1 LKIFQLWTE
10 PTQPFSCN
18 WHVKRIILDENLPQ
32 SLRHHLAEFDVVTVQ
47 FQGWAG
53 FQNGELIALIDG
65 RFDVFLTADQNLRYQ
80 QNLKNR
86 RIAIVELPFI
96 RRKDIPKVV
105 DAIRAAIITAT
116 CGDYIQIQPEQDAD
130 GNPH

>member
-1 LKIFQLWTE
+1 MK
-10 PTQPFSCN
+10 
-18 WHVKRIILDENLPQ
+18 KIILDENLPQ
-32 SLRHHLAEFDVVTVQ
+32 SLRQHLAEFDVVTVQ

-80 QNLKNR
+80 QDLKSR
-86 RIAIVELPFI
+86 RIAIIELPFI
-96 RRKDIPKVV
+96 RRKEIPKYV
-105 DAIRAAIITAT
+105 DAIRVAIITAMS
-116 CGDYIQIQPEQDAD
+116 GDYIQIQPEQGAD